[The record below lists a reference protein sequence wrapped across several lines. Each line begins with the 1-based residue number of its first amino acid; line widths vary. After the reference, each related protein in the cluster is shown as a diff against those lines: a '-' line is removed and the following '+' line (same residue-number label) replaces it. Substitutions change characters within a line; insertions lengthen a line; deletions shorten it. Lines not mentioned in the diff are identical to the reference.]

1 MGKIL
6 FCHGI
11 TVGDGAGACNRCGL
25 DRVPD
30 CAYPGNM
37 AQATGRPMNMQVYL
51 FLALAILA
59 ETAGTTALQAS
70 QQFTRL
76 WPSVIVVVAYA
87 ISFYLLAQTLRYMP
101 VGVVYAIWSGLGIVF
116 IAAIGYVVFG
126 QKLDLPAVIG
136 TAMIL
141 AGIVV
146 IQLFSKVSPH

>member
-1 MGKIL
+1 
-6 FCHGI
+6 
-11 TVGDGAGACNRCGL
+11 
-25 DRVPD
+25 
-30 CAYPGNM
+30 
-37 AQATGRPMNMQVYL
+37 MNMQVYL

-116 IAAIGYVVFG
+116 IAAIGYVIFG